1 MRTANLKLGC
11 RQLRNKERL
20 YTNTRVAQIQLA
32 TLYTP
37 GKYKK
42 SKMYKL
48 YYYPGN
54 ANLAPH
60 ILLEEIGTPYE
71 LVLVKRERNEHKS
84 RAYMKLNPNGRIPTL
99 IDGNLTLFE
108 SAAICMYLADKH
120 PTANLAP
127 PVGDRARAYLY
138 QWLIY
143 LTNTVQPEILA
154 FHYPS
159 QYTDD
164 ASNTDSIEEIMDSIR
179 ITAEKRLERMFNI
192 INNSLTEGPY
202 MLGQK
207 FSICDA
213 YLLMLSRWCRNL
225 KRSPRKFPNLYRCL
239 ELIAARSAV
248 YRAFEREGLK
258 EPYF

>member
-1 MRTANLKLGC
+1 
-11 RQLRNKERL
+11 
-20 YTNTRVAQIQLA
+20 
-32 TLYTP
+32 
-37 GKYKK
+37 
-42 SKMYKL
+42 MYKL

-60 ILLEEIGTPYE
+60 ILLEEIGMSYE
-71 LVLVKRERNEHKS
+71 LVLVDREQNEHKS

-99 IDGNLTLFE
+99 VDANLTIFE

-127 PVGDRARAYLY
+127 LVGDRARAYLY

-143 LTNTVQPEILA
+143 LTNTIQPEILA

-159 QYTDD
+159 QYIAYATN
-164 ASNTDSIEEIMDSIR
+164 ADSTEEIIESIK
-179 ITAEKRLERMFNI
+179 ITSEKQLERMFNI
-192 INNSLTEGPY
+192 INNSLIEGPY
-202 MLGQK
+202 MLGQN

-213 YLLMLSRWCRNL
+213 YLLMLCHWCRNL
-225 KRSPRKFPNLYRCL
+225 KNSPRNFPYLHRCL
-239 ELIAARSAV
+239 EHIAARPTV
-248 YRAFEREGLK
+248 YKAFEIEGIK